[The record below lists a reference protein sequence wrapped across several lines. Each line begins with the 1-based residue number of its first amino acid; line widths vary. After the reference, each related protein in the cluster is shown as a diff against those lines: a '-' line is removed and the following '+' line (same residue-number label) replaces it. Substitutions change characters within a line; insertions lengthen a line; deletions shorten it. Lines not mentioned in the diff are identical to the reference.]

1 MLLKIKPTAS
11 DEIDA
16 AIELV
21 LELAFQNTTDRY
33 DNPARYKREMDAIK
47 LVRETFTKSGERK
60 W

>member
-1 MLLKIKPTAS
+1 MQTKIKDAS
-11 DEIDA
+11 DIDA

-33 DNPARYKREMDAIK
+33 DNPSRYRAEMAALK
-47 LVRETFTKSGERK
+47 LVRETFTKSGEQQ

>member
-1 MLLKIKPTAS
+1 MQTKVKDAS
-11 DEIDA
+11 DIDA

-33 DNPARYKREMDAIK
+33 DNPSRYRAEMAALK
-47 LVRETFTKSGERK
+47 LVRETFTKSGEQS